1 MRRVI
6 GLIIAG
12 LGAFFIVIAI
22 VLPTWITGQVLK
34 FPLNEYE
41 TATLTA
47 TNATYFSPS
56 KLTEVSGVN
65 MSAQYTI
72 KGLGSAGNSST
83 AVWQEFSAV
92 NDTTNHFQIQLM
104 KRQFAFDR
112 RTAQLV
118 PCCGENINGN
128 SSIRQTGV
136 IGYVFPIGTQKQTYQ
151 VFDTTTNTTEP
162 FKYSGTDTVHGI
174 QTYKFTEDVAPVKIG
189 FSPLSATDPEYYTIH
204 LVYWVDPTTGAL
216 LQVNEHQNLYTIN
229 AITSAKTHTL
239 FDADLITTP
248 ATVTAIVALDNNGRS
263 KITLLETILPLV
275 MGIVGA
281 LLVAGGILL
290 SRKPREDVQSG
301 LAIATYPSPD
311 AADAGQSSA
320 AAAGPGQSSTAAPVG
335 AAYHPSPTAANA
347 VTTPIKPSPRHAA
360 RSDAPNAPTV
370 PNAAASDGASSGN
383 ASSGSGNAASSAGL
397 LDDPAPEPTAAPLV
411 PGFDH
416 DNESA
421 EGDDP
426 RAR

>member
-6 GLIIAG
+6 GLILAG

-22 VLPTWITGQVLK
+22 VLPTWITSQVIK

-47 TNATYFSPS
+47 TNATYFSAT
-56 KLTEVSGVN
+56 KLTEVHGVN
-65 MSAQYTI
+65 ASAQYTI
-72 KGLGSAGNSST
+72 KGLASAGNSST

-92 NDTTNHFQIQLM
+92 NDTTNHVQIQLM

-136 IGYVFPIGTQKQTYQ
+136 VGYVFPFGTQKQTYQ

-189 FSPLSATDPEYYTIH
+189 FSPLSNTDPEFYTIH
-204 LVYWVDPTTGAL
+204 LVYLVDPETGAL
-216 LQVNEHQNLYTIN
+216 LAVNEHQKLYTIN
-229 AITSAKTHTL
+229 AITGATTHTL
-239 FDADLITTP
+239 FDADLVTTP
-248 ATVTAIVALDNNGRS
+248 ATVTAIVALDNNGRN
-263 KITLLETILPLV
+263 KIVLLETWLPLA

-281 LLVAGGILL
+281 LLVIGGFLL
-290 SRKPREDVQSG
+290 SRKPREDVESG
-301 LAIATYPSPD
+301 MAIATHPSPD
-311 AADAGQSSA
+311 AA
-320 AAAGPGQSSTAAPVG
+320 TAANA
-335 AAYHPSPTAANA
+335 AAYHPAPDAADA
-347 VTTPIKPSPRHAA
+347 PTTPIKPSPRHAA
-360 RSDAPNAPTV
+360 
-370 PNAAASDGASSGN
+370 
-383 ASSGSGNAASSAGL
+383 SA
-397 LDDPAPEPTAAPLV
+397 DPSPSEVNAPLV
-411 PGFDH
+411 PGLGGDR
-416 DNESA
+416 ESA
-421 EGDDP
+421 SAERDDP
-426 RAR
+426 QAG